1 MEPQTA
7 SEESVSVSNAT
18 TASNIAKENFERHLA
33 AVASAA
39 AAAAAHA
46 AAAQASGSTNS
57 GKIILKS

>member
-7 SEESVSVSNAT
+7 SEESVSANAT

-39 AAAAAHA
+39 AAAAAA

-57 GKIILKS
+57 GRII